1 MMLQS
6 CYAVFATS
14 ILNSVSFHCFLA
26 PVELEK
32 ELLYAAWN
40 QVPWPC
46 KGKSKTTTGY
56 IAGFSINQPK
66 KKNTLKIYTFLHSK
80 NRSRFPSYKQSLFIL
95 MLGYK
100 TEEDAFDC
108 DRPRIETFRLVSGF

>member
-26 PVELEK
+26 HVELEK
-32 ELLYAAWN
+32 ELFAAWN

-46 KGKSKTTTGY
+46 KGRSKTRTGY
-56 IAGFSINQPK
+56 MDGLSNQG
-66 KKNTLKIYTFLHSK
+66 KKNTLKNYTFH
-80 NRSRFPSYKQSLFIL
+80 PQ
-95 MLGYK
+95 
-100 TEEDAFDC
+100 
-108 DRPRIETFRLVSGF
+108 PVSWL

>member
-26 PVELEK
+26 HVELEK
-32 ELLYAAWN
+32 ELFAAWN

-46 KGKSKTTTGY
+46 QGRSKTATVYMDGLLTR
-56 IAGFSINQPK
+56 K
-66 KKNTLKIYTFLHSK
+66 KKYAKKLYLFTFVKLQ
-80 NRSRFPSYKQSLFIL
+80 PVSLL
-95 MLGYK
+95 
-100 TEEDAFDC
+100 
-108 DRPRIETFRLVSGF
+108 

>member
-26 PVELEK
+26 HVELEK
-32 ELLYAAWN
+32 ELFVAWN

-46 KGKSKTTTGY
+46 KGRSKTRTCYVMDFLTR
-56 IAGFSINQPK
+56 K
-66 KKNTLKIYTFLHSK
+66 KKKTLKKSPST
-80 NRSRFPSYKQSLFIL
+80 RSRFLGYKQSLLL
-95 MLGYK
+95 MPGYK
-100 TEEDAFDC
+100 TVEDAFDC
-108 DRPRIETFRLVSGF
+108 DRHRVETFGLVSRF